1 VGDAYGAGDS
11 FAACLTYALG
21 ADLPVDEALEL
32 ASRCGAHKLS
42 GRAAYDGQLTA
53 AEL

>member
-1 VGDAYGAGDS
+1 VEGRLPAGPGGGR
-11 FAACLTYALG
+11 LTYALG
-21 ADLPVDEALEL
+21 ADLPVGEALEL